1 MENSE
6 QSQPPSEF
14 QALRDLIINSKEKL
28 PKRLSQVAVFAVEY
42 PDEIAF
48 GTVASI
54 AKQALVQ
61 PSTLVRFAK
70 VLGYS
75 GFSEMQEVFQERL
88 RDRSSNY
95 DERMKVLDNFSDG
108 PPNSTALFEGFAGI
122 SIRSVER
129 LRDRID
135 VAVLEQ
141 AAQTMAQAETIYLV
155 GQRRSYPITSYMA
168 YAFSKLGIKSVLL
181 GSPAGIDQETLTFAT
196 KKDVAF
202 AVSFTPYASVTV
214 DFTRQLAQQNV
225 PLIVVTDSPFSPLIS
240 DESIWFEVVE
250 TDFAGFRSISATMTL
265 AMALTVSVAE
275 YRMVNEKKR
284 SLQAAI

>member
-1 MENSE
+1 
-6 QSQPPSEF
+6 
-14 QALRDLIINSKEKL
+14 
-28 PKRLSQVAVFAVEY
+28 
-42 PDEIAF
+42 
-48 GTVASI
+48 
-54 AKQALVQ
+54 
-61 PSTLVRFAK
+61 
-70 VLGYS
+70 
-75 GFSEMQEVFQERL
+75 
-88 RDRSSNY
+88 
-95 DERMKVLDNFSDG
+95 
-108 PPNSTALFEGFAGI
+108 
-122 SIRSVER
+122 
-129 LRDRID
+129 
-135 VAVLEQ
+135 
-141 AAQTMAQAETIYLV
+141 
-155 GQRRSYPITSYMA
+155 MA

-181 GSPAGIDQETLTFAT
+181 GSPAGIDHETLTFAT